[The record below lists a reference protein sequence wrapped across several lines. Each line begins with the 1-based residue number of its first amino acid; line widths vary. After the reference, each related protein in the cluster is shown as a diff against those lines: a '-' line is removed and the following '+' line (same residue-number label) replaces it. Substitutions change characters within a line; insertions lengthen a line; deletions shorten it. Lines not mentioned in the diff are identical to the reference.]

1 VRSACDP
8 VTWLEIA
15 PISSGGAPE
24 SLPHTWPILV
34 ASESDC
40 ANPEQAFEQHFDL
53 VWRTVRRLG
62 VPAGHVD
69 DAVQDVFVVVHRRWN
84 DFRNQS
90 SRRTWIYGIAIRV
103 ASEHLRRARREQQRT
118 SQTDP
123 DFVSS
128 ESLADRSYQ
137 EREAGRVLHEIL
149 NRMGEPER
157 QMLVLVDLEERS
169 VVEAAEALGVNVNTA
184 YSRLRRARIHFEKAL
199 KAVRPP
205 RSDGA

>member
-1 VRSACDP
+1 MFP
-8 VTWLEIA
+8 
-15 PISSGGAPE
+15 GGVAPE
-24 SLPHTWPILV
+24 PPREWPALV
-34 ASESDC
+34 TPDNDC
-40 ANPEQAFEQHFDL
+40 TNPEQAFERHFDM
-53 VWRTVRRLG
+53 VWRTLRRLG
-62 VPAGHVD
+62 VPAGYVD
-69 DAVQDVFVVVHRRWN
+69 DAVQDVFLVVHRRWS

-103 ASEHLRRARREQQRT
+103 ASEHTRKARREQLRT

-123 DFVSS
+123 DFISTDALV
-128 ESLADRSYQ
+128 DRSYQ

-157 QMLVLVDLEERS
+157 QILVLVDLEERS
-169 VVEAAEALGVNVNTA
+169 VVEAAEVLGVNLNTA
-184 YSRLRRARIHFEKAL
+184 YSRLRRARLHFEKAL